1 LIGTGAILFVDCR
14 IGDHS
19 LVGAGPLACEGFVV
33 HSRSLVAGAPARNV
47 RDLKTDEMK
56 ELEDSAKNYVDYVAN
71 HRNATHI

>member
-1 LIGTGAILFVDCR
+1 MIGTGAILLVECK

-19 LVGAGPLACEGFVV
+19 LVGAGALVREGFVI
-33 HSRSLVAGAPARNV
+33 RAGSLVTGAPAGIV

-56 ELEDSAKNYVDYVAN
+56 ELEDSAKHYVDYVAN